1 MFTPKKAE
9 KPQIKIKC
17 LLNGISGAGK
27 TYSALLMSKVWAGGD
42 MSKVIFLNTEGER
55 GLMYAS
61 KDSEFYGYDYFDI
74 PSPITPENITELI
87 SDILAHNLKNPN
99 NAYKCII
106 IDSISD
112 EWEYILA
119 QSGVASD
126 ADKFK
131 IWNVLKPRHAK
142 MLNQIMIADIHIIC
156 CCKVKT
162 AYEMKSYTTAKGSS
176 GSKPV
181 KIGLAPIQSD
191 TISYPFFSVLTIDS
205 RGFTCKEEK
214 NNSQIFEYGKSRKID
229 TQLANEFLDWANA
242 GIEKEDYYINNLD
255 KITQLLNLLEL
266 KAPERLVNANEALM
280 NVRYEEEKLLKL
292 INTALDKYADKIVE
306 QEF

>member
-74 PSPITPENITELI
+74 PKPVTPDVITQLI
-87 SDILAHNLKNPN
+87 SEIVKTGQYNT
-99 NAYKCII
+99 II
-106 IDSISD
+106 IDSISE
-112 EWEYILA
+112 EWETLLA
-119 QSGVASD
+119 ESSVTGPDGKQQGFTV
-126 ADKFK
+126 
-131 IWNVLKPRHAK
+131 WNKLKARHNK
-142 MLNQIMIADIHIIC
+142 MTNAIMTAQIHIIC
-156 CCKVKT
+156 CCRVKT
-162 AYEMKSYTTAKGSS
+162 YHAI
-176 GSKPV
+176 KPV
-181 KIGLAPIQSD
+181 TTKSGYQKEVSDRIGKAPIQSD
-191 TISYPFFSVLTIDS
+191 DIMFPFFSCLYLDS
-205 RGFTCKEEK
+205 KGFTCKEEK
-214 NNSQIFEYGKSRKID
+214 NNSEIFEHGKSRKID
-229 TQLANEFLDWANA
+229 EQLAQDFLDWANA
-242 GIEKEDYYINNLD
+242 GIEKEDYYINNLQ
-255 KITQLLNLLEL
+255 KITQLLDLLEV

-292 INTALDKYADKIVE
+292 LNTALDKYADKVVE